1 MDRDR
6 VYEYIEEID
15 ELLIDVESMLL
26 AIRKE
31 VSG

>member
-6 VYEYIEEID
+6 VYEYLMEID
-15 ELLIDVESMLL
+15 DLLIDVESMLL

-31 VSG
+31 VSE

>member
-6 VYEYIEEID
+6 VYEYLQEID
-15 ELLIDVESMLL
+15 DLIIDVESMLL